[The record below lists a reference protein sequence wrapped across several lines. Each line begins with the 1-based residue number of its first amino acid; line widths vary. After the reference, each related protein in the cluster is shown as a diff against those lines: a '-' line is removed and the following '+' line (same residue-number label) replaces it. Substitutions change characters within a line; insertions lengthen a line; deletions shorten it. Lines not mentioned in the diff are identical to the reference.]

1 MICLDTWKGKDV
13 PVNKKTFA
21 ENVLAAE
28 TTLYHVAKT
37 ILHND
42 TLCEDAV
49 QEGILKAYEKLNTLK
64 EESYFKTWLT
74 RIVINECYSQ
84 LRKARITVPWEK
96 WAEHEMT
103 EEGEDYSELYQA
115 IRRLRSKIR
124 IVVVLYYIEGYSVN
138 EISETLSIPSGTVK
152 SRLAKGRDMLKKYL
166 EGGVQYEKNRLGKYL
181 SGGTRKF
188 S

>member
-1 MICLDTWKGKDV
+1 MDKE
-13 PVNKKTFA
+13 TFA
-21 ENVLAAE
+21 EKVLAAE
-28 TTLYHVAKT
+28 LTLYHVAKT

-64 EESYFKTWLT
+64 EEAYFKTWLT

-84 LRKARITVPWEK
+84 QRKAKATVPWEE
-96 WAEHEMT
+96 WAENEAA
-103 EEGEDYSELYQA
+103 EEKDDYSELYQA
-115 IRRLRSKIR
+115 IRRLKPRFR
-124 IVVVLYYIEGYSVN
+124 IVVVLYYIEGYSVK
-138 EISETLSIPSGTVK
+138 EISDILRIPAGTVK
-152 SRLAKGRDMLKKYL
+152 SRLAKGRDMLKKYMK
-166 EGGVQYEKNRLGKYL
+166 GGVEYEEDRLGKYL